1 MELGL
6 SPEPRAVLD
15 PALPDRAGRG
25 RLCATITQLTKD
37 FGRAIEQGH
46 DDESRRI
53 ERRLDQ
59 ARVQLH
65 AMYGKT
71 IRKGA

>member
-1 MELGL
+1 MQLGL

-25 RLCATITQLTKD
+25 RLCATISQLTKD
-37 FGRAIEQGH
+37 FGQAVERGDEH
-46 DDESRRI
+46 ESRVI

-59 ARVQLH
+59 ARATLH
-65 AMYGKT
+65 ALYGK
-71 IRKGA
+71 KVPG

>member
-6 SPEPRAVLD
+6 SCGPRVVLD

-25 RLCATITQLTKD
+25 RLCAKISQLTKD
-37 FGRAIEQGH
+37 FGAAVERG
-46 DDESRRI
+46 DDHESRVI

-59 ARVQLH
+59 ARTQFH
-65 AMYGKT
+65 AMYG
-71 IRKGA
+71 RKVT